1 MHQGVLTRI
10 KTVPDCR
17 FRLLVLHHAGGTAQ
31 AYRSWVRHF
40 PQDWEI
46 CLLQAPGR
54 DSSAHLEPFREA
66 RALARHLAAS
76 TDDLRDRPYGLF
88 GHSMGALVAHELA
101 HHLLADPAEADPAW
115 LGVSAWSPAHGPER
129 DAPRHL
135 RSDAELREIVAGMG
149 GTPRSSLADPD
160 QWARIAPVVR
170 ADLNLVD
177 TWRPDPARPPL
188 RLPLSVLGGADD
200 PGMPPSRMAA
210 WREHAD
216 GPVVHHTLPGDHF
229 YFVGRTREV
238 VARIVTDIRAAVP
251 TGVRD

>member
-1 MHQGVLTRI
+1 MHKGALTRL

-17 FRLLVLHHAGGTAQ
+17 FRLFVLHHAGGTAQ

-40 PQDWEI
+40 PDDWEI

-54 DSSAHLEPFREA
+54 DTAAHLEPFRDA
-66 RALARHLAAS
+66 RALARHLAVS
-76 TDDLRDRPYGLF
+76 TADLRDRPYGLF
-88 GHSMGALVAHELA
+88 GHSMGALVAHEIA
-101 HHLLADPAEADPAW
+101 HHLLADPTEPDPAW

-135 RSDAELREIVAGMG
+135 RSDPELREIVAGMG

-160 QWARIAPVVR
+160 QWARLAPVVR

-177 TWRPDPARPPL
+177 AWRPDPDRPPL

-200 PGMPPSRMAA
+200 PGMPPRRMAA
-210 WREHAD
+210 WREYTD
-216 GPVVHHTLPGDHF
+216 GPLVHHTLPGDHF
-229 YFVGRTREV
+229 YFVGRARDV
-238 VARIVTDIRAAVP
+238 VIRIVADIRAAVP
-251 TGVRD
+251 TGV